1 MHKEKKYTKQT
12 QNIQNRRTYKT
23 RKQKMDIKKYKIS
36 NQSITKNKNTR
47 HIIMKNMLNSN
58 SRRNH
63 VTRNQ

>member
-1 MHKEKKYTKQT
+1 
-12 QNIQNRRTYKT
+12 
-23 RKQKMDIKKYKIS
+23 MDIKKYKIS